1 MVDAPRSE
9 PRLLGERYE
18 LHDLIG
24 RGGMAEVYRAH
35 DRVLH
40 RTVAV
45 KLLLSLSGDDAARA
59 RFTDEARTLARL
71 SHPGLVTILDASVTG
86 DQPYLVMELVRG
98 PSLAECCRGVSLEP
112 ARVASI
118 GAQLADALGYA
129 HACGIVHRDL
139 KPGNVLLADDDR
151 ALLTDFGI
159 ARLLSDAARHTA
171 TGVTVGTS
179 AYLAPE
185 QVRGQ
190 DVTPAAD
197 VYSLGLV
204 LLEALTGERAYGGSP
219 TEAALARLSTPPTIP
234 ETVSAAWTD
243 LLTRMTALAP
253 PDRLS
258 TQQVAAALRRLSAEA
273 DPTTDT
279 DAGSGRGATQPMTG
293 LLPPA
298 RRGAWAEDTLALQY
312 RPDGPSASGSRVPQS
327 LHEHGIWIVL
337 AALAAA
343 AVLLVAIGVALG
355 TGNEAPTQAQVPSG
369 VPGKLQKPLRDLHD
383 AVEGQQ

>member
-1 MVDAPRSE
+1 VADAQRRE
-9 PRLLGERYE
+9 PSLLGERYE
-18 LHDLIG
+18 LQGLIG
-24 RGGMAEVYRAH
+24 RGGMAEVYRAQ
-35 DRVLH
+35 DRVLA

-45 KLLLSLSGDDAARA
+45 KLLLSMAGDDAARA

-112 ARVASI
+112 ARVAAI

-129 HACGIVHRDL
+129 HACGVVHRDL

-159 ARLLSDAARHTA
+159 ARLISDAARHTA
-171 TGVTVGTS
+171 TGVTVGTA

-185 QVRGQ
+185 QVRGR

-219 TEAALARLSTPPTIP
+219 TEAALARLTTPPPIP
-234 ETVSAAWTD
+234 ATVPAGWAD

-253 PDRLS
+253 DDRPSTEQVSATLRRLGLDEGPATEAMTAGTRGTRALTTPPGHEPSAETLSLRHRTHRRGSPTGRLS
-258 TQQVAAALRRLSAEA
+258 GSLRQHWWWAVAAAA
-273 DPTTDT
+273 
-279 DAGSGRGATQPMTG
+279 AGVG
-293 LLPPA
+293 LLVV
-298 RRGAWAEDTLALQY
+298 L
-312 RPDGPSASGSRVPQS
+312 
-327 LHEHGIWIVL
+327 GIGM
-337 AALAAA
+337 A
-343 AVLLVAIGVALG
+343 
-355 TGNEAPTQAQVPSG
+355 GNEEPTQARIPAG
-369 VPGKLQKPLRDLHD
+369 VPPNLEQPLQDLHD
-383 AVEGQQ
+383 AVEGRP